1 MSDRRWDVLLIG
13 GASGVGKTRL
23 ATALCER
30 YALPLT
36 AVDDFQTV
44 LEVMTT
50 PEQQPEL
57 HFWGTH
63 PDPGSLTAKEIHTQG
78 LEILDVLAPA
88 LEAVIADHLDDDRPG
103 IMEGDFIHPR
113 LAAPGLFGGRAR
125 GVFLCEP
132 DAGQLV
138 ANYLEREPET
148 GPQEL
153 RAQVNAL
160 RSLWLLETCAALG
173 VPAVRA
179 RPWETL
185 ESRVIEAVG

>member
-1 MSDRRWDVLLIG
+1 MRDRRWDVLLIG

-23 ATALCER
+23 ATVLSR
-30 YALPLT
+30 RFALPVT
-36 AVDDFQTV
+36 AVDDFQVV

-50 PEQQPEL
+50 PDQQPAL
-57 HFWGTH
+57 HFWREH
-63 PDPGSLTAKEIHTQG
+63 PDPGSLTAEQIHTQG
-78 LEILDVLAPA
+78 LEILDALEPA
-88 LEAVIADHLDDDRPG
+88 LRAVVEDHLEDGRPA

-113 LAAPGLFGGRAR
+113 LAEPGAFDGRVS

-138 ANYLEREPET
+138 ANYLEREPAR

-153 RAQVNAL
+153 RAQVGAL
-160 RSLWLLETCAALG
+160 RSRWLEETCAALG
-173 VPAVRA
+173 VPALHP

-185 ESRVIEAVG
+185 EARAIAAAG